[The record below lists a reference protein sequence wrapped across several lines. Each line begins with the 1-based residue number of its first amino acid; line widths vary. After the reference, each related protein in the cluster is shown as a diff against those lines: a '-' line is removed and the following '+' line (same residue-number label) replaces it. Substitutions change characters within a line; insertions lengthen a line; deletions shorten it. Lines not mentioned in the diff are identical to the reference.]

1 AAPGMTTVGGPQAAV
16 AALVEY
22 LDGEGK
28 FARML
33 DVKGAGHT
41 SMLDP
46 ILSELFYENGGITAR
61 PIHTPLYST
70 VHRREVYQPGEAVH
84 AAEYFV
90 HCTRHPVWFSDATSR
105 QFKDGYRTFVQFPA
119 HAVALLSI
127 MNIVFADVAGG
138 AMSLYALVRKEPAT
152 EALLNLLA
160 ELYAKGAAL
169 VFGRLFP
176 RTFVLQMPGQ

>member
-1 AAPGMTTVGGPQAAV
+1 DDEQNFDLESAQVAITAVQIALTDLLRDFGLRPAAVVGQSLGEIGAAYGSGGLSLEDAMTVACHRSRLLGEGDSQLTDDHAAPGMTTVGGPQAAV

-46 ILSELFYENGGITAR
+46 ILSELFYEIGGITAR

-70 VHRREVYQPGEAVH
+70 VHRGEVYQPGEAV
-84 AAEYFV
+84 
-90 HCTRHPVWFSDATSR
+90 
-105 QFKDGYRTFVQFPA
+105 
-119 HAVALLSI
+119 
-127 MNIVFADVAGG
+127 
-138 AMSLYALVRKEPAT
+138 
-152 EALLNLLA
+152 
-160 ELYAKGAAL
+160 
-169 VFGRLFP
+169 
-176 RTFVLQMPGQ
+176 